1 MRMEVEF
8 EDDDLDRLELDQRF
22 DAGFPRGVV
31 KAFRKRM
38 QLIRAAP
45 DERDFYGL
53 RGLRFKQLKGKRKGE
68 FSMRL
73 NDQYRLTMRFR
84 GKGRDKVVVM
94 RAIED
99 YH

>member
-1 MRMEVEF
+1 MGMEVEF
-8 EDDDLDRLELDQRF
+8 EDDDLDRLEVDQRF
-22 DAGFPRGVV
+22 DAGFPRGIV

-53 RGLRFKQLKGKRKGE
+53 SGLRFEQLKGKRKGE

-73 NDQYRLTMRFR
+73 NDQYRLTMRFQ
-84 GKGRDKVVVM
+84 GKGKDKVVVV
-94 RAIED
+94 RSIED